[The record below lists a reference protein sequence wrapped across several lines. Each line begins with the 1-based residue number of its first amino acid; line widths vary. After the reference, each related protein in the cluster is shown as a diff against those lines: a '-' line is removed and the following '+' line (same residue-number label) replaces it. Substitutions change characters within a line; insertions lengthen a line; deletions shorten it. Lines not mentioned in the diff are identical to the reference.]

1 MKVEKHILKI
11 EIIQQKIQQENL
23 FTEFGYRNLIKL
35 RSLGP
40 KLKLKS
46 MMWLKPMATKPYS
59 RAFQNKTG
67 LQADL
72 HGNGMLMIITRKGY

>member
-11 EIIQQKIQQENL
+11 EIIQQKFNKKIL
-23 FTEFGYRNLIKL
+23 FTEFGYRNLIKLL

-59 RAFQNKTG
+59 RAFKTK
-67 LQADL
+67 LVCRR
-72 HGNGMLMIITRKGY
+72 I